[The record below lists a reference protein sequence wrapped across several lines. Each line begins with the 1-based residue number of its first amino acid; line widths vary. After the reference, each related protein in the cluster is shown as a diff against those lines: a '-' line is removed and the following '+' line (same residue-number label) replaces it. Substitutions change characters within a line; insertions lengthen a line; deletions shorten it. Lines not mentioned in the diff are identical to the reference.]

1 MRKSNAELPFPMF
14 AGSGGCAG
22 LRSGDVKRSTY
33 HDHLIDQ
40 SVCICLMMMMMMMD
54 DNDGQPLD

>member
-14 AGSGGCAG
+14 AGSRGYAG

-40 SVCICLMMMMMMMD
+40 SVCICLMMMMMMD